1 MKKNITII
9 MVMVLSLSIIVYHA
23 DVLIN
28 TADGFSFGIYPLCG
42 IVIEVNYEEDYITI
56 EDFYG
61 NIWIFEGIEDWAEND
76 VVAMIMDDHGTERIE
91 DDIII
96 DLRYCGTI
104 ED

>member
-1 MKKNITII
+1 MKKNIAII
-9 MVMVLSLSIIVYHA
+9 IVVVLSLSMIACHA

-28 TADGFSFGIYPLCG
+28 TVDEFSFNIYPLCG
-42 IVIEVNYEEDYITI
+42 IVTEINYEEDYIVI

-96 DLRYCGTI
+96 DIRYCGTI
-104 ED
+104 EG